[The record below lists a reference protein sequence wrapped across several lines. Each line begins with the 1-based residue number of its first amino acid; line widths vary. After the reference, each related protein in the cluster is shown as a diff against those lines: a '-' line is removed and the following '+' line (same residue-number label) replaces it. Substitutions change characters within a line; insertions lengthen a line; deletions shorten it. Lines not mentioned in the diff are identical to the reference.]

1 MLSEDVYRAPDVQ
14 GLEQSDLQKV
24 QSGARPTIAREPTM
38 NFYIDI
44 EFYEL
49 EINDSLYKRFFD
61 EYMHMIKDR
70 KYSANAGFMLIT
82 FESFCDKTTHLK
94 IPESTRHASMYG
106 IGFQELK
113 LMPGFTEA
121 EIRHTNVDEDV
132 TCPHCTEGYVLS
144 LLAELP

>member
-1 MLSEDVYRAPDVQ
+1 
-14 GLEQSDLQKV
+14 
-24 QSGARPTIAREPTM
+24 M
-38 NFYIDI
+38 NFDIDI

-94 IPESTRHASMYG
+94 IPEAPMRHASMYG
-106 IGFQELK
+106 VGFQELK
-113 LMPGFTEA
+113 LMPGITEY
-121 EIRHTNVDEDV
+121 EIRHTIVDEDV
-132 TCPHCTEGYVLS
+132 TCPHCIDGHVLS
-144 LLAELP
+144 LLGSLP